1 MTAKRRAYG
10 SGSVQQRCEPKYGC
24 PPVVDGE
31 RPKHSCKARWYGV
44 IEAGWRPNGTRRR
57 VTVSAK
63 TEAECKARLK
73 ERQRQIDAEGVADTS
88 VNART
93 TVKAWSEEW
102 LNITRRTLRPKPWA
116 TDQSAVRV
124 WIVPTIGHKRLDQ
137 LTPGDIRKVADAQR
151 DAGRSTSTAHRTH
164 VTLTAM
170 LKAARQEGH
179 QVPARVLEVKAPAI
193 GASDRTAMSI
203 PEALAMLHVASYL
216 PHGSRWA
223 MAFLHGMR
231 QGECLGLTWDQVDLD
246 AGLVTIAWEL
256 QSVPYVDR
264 ARPELG
270 FRLPDGLPARHL
282 VDSYHLLP
290 PKTKRG
296 FRVVP
301 IVPAMREA
309 LADWKAIAPPSPYG
323 LVWPAADGRP
333 ASEREDRAEW
343 HAMQGTAGVGHP
355 GGRYYHPHEARH
367 TTATQMLE
375 EGLDP
380 HDATAIMGHSSILTT
395 RGYQH
400 PSQRAALDAMEAIA
414 RRFELGD

>member
-1 MTAKRRAYG
+1 MASPHATGDAALSPTKKRRAYG
-10 SGSVQQRCEPKYGC
+10 SGSIWQRG
-24 PPVVDGE
+24 DG
-31 RPKHSCKARWYGV
+31 RWYGV
-44 IEAGWRPNGTRRR
+44 IEAGYTARGGRRR
-57 VTVSAK
+57 ITVSAK
-63 TEAECKARLK
+63 TEAACKARLK
-73 ERQRQIDAEGVADTS
+73 ERQRQIAAEGITEADT
-88 VNART
+88 RT
-93 TVKAWSEEW
+93 TVKAWSDEW
-102 LNITRRTLRPKPWA
+102 LEITRRTLRPKPWA
-116 TDQSAVRV
+116 TDASAMRR

-151 DAGRSTSTAHRTH
+151 AAGRSTSTAHRTH
-164 VTLTAM
+164 VTLLAM

-193 GASDRTAMSI
+193 GTSDRTAMSI
-203 PEALAMLHVASYL
+203 PEALAMLHVASFL

-246 AGLVTIAWEL
+246 AGLITVAWEL
-256 QSVPYVDR
+256 QAVPYVDR

-270 FRLPDGLPARHL
+270 FRLPDGLPRRHL

-290 PKTKRG
+290 PKTKKG

-301 IVPAMREA
+301 LSGAMREA
-309 LADWKAIAPPSPYG
+309 LTDWKAIAPQSPYG

-333 ASEREDRAEW
+333 AGERDDRAEW

-400 PSQRAALDAMEAIA
+400 PSQQAALDAIEAIA
-414 RRFELGD
+414 RRFELGRS